1 MRALIVT
8 ADGFEDSELAV
19 PLARL
24 REEGIEADIAS
35 TRRGRLRG
43 KHGREIEADLALD
56 EVRPERYDL
65 LVLPGGRAPAALRN
79 ERLALELARA
89 FMAADKPVA
98 AICHGPQVLA
108 SAGVLQGRRATC
120 YSAAAD
126 ELRAAGA
133 HYEDREVVVDGNLV
147 TARRPADLPAFIRET
162 LKLVRARGPQA
173 PGASAAPEACR

>member
-1 MRALIVT
+1 MRALILT
-8 ADGFEDSELAV
+8 ADEFEDSELAV
-19 PLARL
+19 PRARL

-43 KHGREIEADLALD
+43 KRGTEIEADFGLD

-65 LVLPGGRAPAALRN
+65 LVLPGGKAPAALRG
-79 ERLALELARA
+79 EPSALDLVRA

-108 SAGVLQGRRATC
+108 SAGVLRGRRATC
-120 YSAAAD
+120 YAAVAG

-133 HYEDREVVVDGNLV
+133 QYANREVVADGKLV
-147 TARRPADLPAFIRET
+147 TARRPADLAAFMRET
-162 LKLVRARGPQA
+162 LRLVRARSA
-173 PGASAAPEACR
+173 PGG